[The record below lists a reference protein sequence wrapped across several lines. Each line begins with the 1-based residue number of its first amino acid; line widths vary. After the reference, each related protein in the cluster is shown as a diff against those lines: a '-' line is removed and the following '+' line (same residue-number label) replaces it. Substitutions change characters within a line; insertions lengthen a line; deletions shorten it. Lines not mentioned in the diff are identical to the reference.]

1 MLAASTKRSRRPR
14 RWRRSP
20 DARYPAARGRDT
32 GAPALGELGIL
43 PGHTPLLTSLGT
55 GEVTW
60 FDGNTT
66 GRMVVQGGFAEVQPD
81 AVTVLASI
89 AETVDEIDLEA
100 ARATLAEA
108 QEKLK
113 TVDAEN
119 FDEVDSQVRLAEA
132 RINAGT
138 AGGA

>member
-1 MLAASTKRSRRPR
+1 MPDTLRLEVVTPARRVLEGRASEVRIP
-14 RWRRSP
+14 
-20 DARYPAARGRDT
+20 G
-32 GAPALGELGIL
+32 ALGELGIL